1 MKRIISSRVII
12 TSAIIFAMFSCNKN
26 DNKSVAP
33 TDDSNLLTN
42 TMMLENGNN
51 PDEMIIQTGSSD
63 GIESNSLSSHN
74 NRREHFLYTETNA
87 SGTNQILRY
96 AINRDGSLH
105 FDGSTLSGGAGTGT
119 GLGSQGALALDKDHE
134 WLFAV
139 NAGGNSVSSF
149 KVENDG
155 SLTLAHTETTA
166 GEMPISL
173 TVHSNL
179 LYVLNTGS
187 DNIHG
192 FIIGPGGSLTHID
205 GSTQSL
211 SGKAVVA
218 PQISFTPNGNWILV
232 TEKATNNI
240 SAFKVKVNGSV
251 SAGIVTASTGE
262 TPFGFDFGRDD
273 VMVVSNAAGGAADA
287 GSATSY
293 DVTGS
298 GRLHS
303 INGAVANHQGAPCW
317 VATTEFGRFA
327 FVSNTGSNSISSYY
341 IAPNGRLFLVNKA
354 AAPTDNAPAD
364 IVVAKDNIH
373 VYALNVKSGTIS
385 EFHRTIFGG
394 LEAIGSVSGLPAAT
408 TGLARY

>member
-1 MKRIISSRVII
+1 MIIAV
-12 TSAIIFAMFSCNKN
+12 AIVFASISCNKN
-26 DNKSVAP
+26 NNRSAGPADE
-33 TDDSNLLTN
+33 SNSLTN
-42 TMMLENGNN
+42 AMMLENGNN
-51 PDEMIIQTGSSD
+51 PDEMVVQSD
-63 GIESNSLSSHN
+63 VTATTESNSISSRN

-87 SGTNQILRY
+87 AGTNQILRY
-96 AINRDGSLH
+96 EINRDGSLH
-105 FDGSTLSGGAGTGT
+105 FDGTTLSGGAGSGA

-155 SLTLAHTETTA
+155 SLTLAHTESTM
-166 GEMPISL
+166 GETPVS
-173 TVHSNL
+173 VAVRDNL
-179 LYVLNTGS
+179 LYVLNRGS

-192 FIIGPGGSLTHID
+192 FMIGSGGSLTHID

-211 SGKAVVA
+211 SGKTVDA
-218 PQISFTPNGNWILV
+218 PQISFTPNGNWVLV

-240 SAFKVKVNGSV
+240 SSFKVKNNGSV
-251 SAGIVTASTGE
+251 SPGIVTASTGE

-293 DVTGS
+293 IVTGN
-298 GRLHS
+298 GKLHS

-341 IAPNGRLFLVNKA
+341 IAPNGRLYLIKKA

-364 IVVAKDNIH
+364 IVVAKDNFH

-385 EFHRTIFGG
+385 EFHRTMFGG
-394 LEAIGSVSGLPAAT
+394 LEAIGTVSGLPVAT